1 MTTLADIENAELQLA
16 KLRTHAAVMRDAVA
30 ELCAFQEKTDKAITL
45 LNLQVIN
52 ARLEFERSK

>member
-1 MTTLADIENAELQLA
+1 MTLTEIEGAELRIAQLKA
-16 KLRTHAAVMRDAVA
+16 KNITVRDLVA
-30 ELCAFQEKTDKAITL
+30 ELCVAQEKTDAIIAK